1 MASSARIGAALRVG
15 APLRS
20 ARSRTSHPNRTP
32 RATPAGSYDGE
43 VAWSDELVGRLDAVL
58 AETGLRDDTL
68 FVVTADH
75 GEGLD
80 EHGEAVHGF
89 FVYETTLHVPLIV
102 RGPRVTPG
110 TRIESV
116 TRSIDVMPTVLDL
129 LGLADATPAVS
140 GRSLAPAL
148 AGKTIDRR
156 ADVRRIAHAA
166 DPLRV
171 ERPPGRCA
179 TAGGS
184 TFWRL
189 VPSCTTSIGTPAN

>member
-1 MASSARIGAALRVG
+1 M
-15 APLRS
+15 
-20 ARSRTSHPNRTP
+20 
-32 RATPAGSYDGE
+32 
-43 VAWSDELVGRLDAVL
+43 
-58 AETGLRDDTL
+58 
-68 FVVTADH
+68 TADH

-110 TRIESV
+110 TKVEGV

-148 AGKTIDRR
+148 TGKALSRR
-156 ADVRRIAHAA
+156 ADVRRVAHAA

-171 ERPPGRCA
+171 ERPPGPARRPVEVHPGA
-179 TAGGS
+179 SPRVVRPRSGPRRIEEPRRPGAEA
-184 TFWRL
+184 RAR
-189 VPSCTTSIGTPAN
+189 VPFGD